1 MNNIDLT
8 RVYEGFSI
16 EAHHLDHPDLFF
28 KHVHSIQV
36 GEYGIPALYTGCSC
50 SDDHLL
56 SCALQLYTGSG
67 DHGLQILGVVT
78 AGKSNTDQT
87 VRRLTNLKGI

>member
-8 RVYEGFSI
+8 RVNEGFTI
-16 EAHHLDHPDLFF
+16 KAHHLDHLYFF
-28 KHVHSIQV
+28 LEHIHRVQV
-36 GEYGIPALYTGCSC
+36 GKYGIPALYTGCSC

-78 AGKSNTDQT
+78 AGKSDTDQT